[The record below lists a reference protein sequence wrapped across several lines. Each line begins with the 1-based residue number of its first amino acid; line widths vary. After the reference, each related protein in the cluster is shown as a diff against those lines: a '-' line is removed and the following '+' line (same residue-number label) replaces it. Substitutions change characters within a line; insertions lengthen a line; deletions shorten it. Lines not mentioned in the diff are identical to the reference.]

1 MSTDLESLL
10 EGPSDLPIGVAMIP
24 GKRQTQSHSSLLCIV
39 QTKQTKFH
47 NVVLLSLILRFSE
60 YGLVH
65 AV

>member
-39 QTKQTKFH
+39 KTKQTKFH
-47 NVVLLSLILRFSE
+47 YVR
-60 YGLVH
+60 
-65 AV
+65 AT